1 MAIIHWMPPPFTQKP
16 TRWSNSEFV
25 STLTPADYVTEQF
38 GLPTIR
44 DILAE
49 LEKPGRDP
57 RPEFVTA
64 TFREGVNELKDLQM
78 GMILEGVVT
87 NVANFGAFVDIGVH
101 QDGLVHISQLTD
113 KFIKDPREV
122 VRTGDVVKV
131 RVEEVDVQRKRISLT
146 MRLEPAQP
154 KAVQNPVAKAA
165 ASREERRSATAHP
178 QPKRDHERND
188 RKADTRQPNAKKPMK
203 EPAPATNSAMGDAL
217 AAALA
222 KMRK

>member
-1 MAIIHWMPPPFTQKP
+1 
-16 TRWSNSEFV
+16 
-25 STLTPADYVTEQF
+25 
-38 GLPTIR
+38 
-44 DILAE
+44 
-49 LEKPGRDP
+49 
-57 RPEFVTA
+57 
-64 TFREGVNELKDLQM
+64 LKDLQP

-131 RVEEVDVQRKRISLT
+131 RVEEVDVQRKRIGLT
-146 MRLEPAQP
+146 MRLEPTQP
-154 KAVQNPVAKAA
+154 KAVQNPMSKAA
-165 ASREERRSATAHP
+165 ANREERRPAAVRP
-178 QPKRDHERND
+178 PPERNHDRNHGSND
-188 RKADTRQPNAKKPMK
+188 RKSDTRQPNAKKPMK
-203 EPAPATNSAMGDAL
+203 EPAPAANSAMGDAL